1 MAILRVVARIAVI
14 GLGEAGAA
22 IARDLRAAG
31 AAVVG
36 FDPAVTDGGIDR
48 APTAAAAAGG
58 ADVVLSVNA
67 ASVAADVAG
76 SVAGVLGPGAVFADL
91 NTASPGAKR
100 AVAAIVE
107 PSGARFA
114 DVALMAPVAG
124 RGLRTPALASGP
136 GAARFAEVVGG
147 LGMPVT
153 AIGPETGAAAARKLV
168 RSVFMKGLAAAI
180 GEALEA
186 ADRIGG
192 RDALYA
198 DIAATLTAA
207 DEALLQRLV
216 EPAVRSTPPAVPTR
230 WRPRAR
236 CSRSSASS
244 RGSPRRRRHGC
255 ARCAPRT
262 GSFARMSS
270 PELSPTDFYLLDEKL
285 TDEERAIRDRA
296 ARVLRARGHADHQR
310 LLGAGRVPVR
320 ARPEDRRARAGGR
333 DHRRATAARG

>member
-1 MAILRVVARIAVI
+1 VARIAVI

-31 AAVVG
+31 AEVVG
-36 FDPAVTDGGIDR
+36 FDPAVTDGGVDR
-48 APTAAAAAGG
+48 APSAAAAAGG

-76 SVAGVLGPGAVFADL
+76 SVAGALGPGAVFADL

-136 GAARFAEVVGG
+136 GAARFAEVVGA

-153 AIGPETGAAAARKLV
+153 AIGPEPGAAAARKLV
-168 RSVFMKGLAAAI
+168 RSVFIKGLAAAI

-207 DEALLQRLV
+207 DEALLRRLV
-216 EPAVRSTPPAVPTR
+216 EGSAQHAVRRAEEMAAARAMLEELGVE
-230 WRPRAR
+230 PRVAAA
-236 CSRSSASS
+236 SEAWLRS
-244 RGSPRRRRHGC
+244 
-255 ARCAPRT
+255 
-262 GSFARMSS
+262 
-270 PELSPTDFYLLDEKL
+270 L
-285 TDEERAIRDRA
+285 RA
-296 ARVLRARGHADHQR
+296 ADG
-310 LLGAGRVPVR
+310 
-320 ARPEDRRARAGGR
+320 
-333 DHRRATAARG
+333 